1 MYKPWVN
8 AEEYLK
14 AEEQKRFKEEEIN
27 HRDYLIQEIIT
38 AMNTLRKNYPEVEM
52 RIYFSSNQTM
62 EDICGTFIDGLDCS
76 FSFE

>member
-1 MYKPWVN
+1 
-8 AEEYLK
+8 
-14 AEEQKRFKEEEIN
+14 
-27 HRDYLIQEIIT
+27 
-38 AMNTLRKNYPEVEM
+38 MNELRENYPAVEM

>member
-1 MYKPWVN
+1 M
-8 AEEYLK
+8 
-14 AEEQKRFKEEEIN
+14 EEIN
-27 HRDYLIQEIIT
+27 YRDYLIQEIT
-38 AMNTLRKNYPEVEM
+38 NCMHELRENYPEVEM